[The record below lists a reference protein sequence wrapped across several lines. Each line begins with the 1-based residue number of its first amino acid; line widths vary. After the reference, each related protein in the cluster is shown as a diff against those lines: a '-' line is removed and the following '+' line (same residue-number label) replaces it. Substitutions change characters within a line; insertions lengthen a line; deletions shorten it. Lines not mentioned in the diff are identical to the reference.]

1 MICIIPIRSG
11 SKSIKDKNIKYL
23 NGVPMV
29 NHAFYAV
36 EKSRIFKKIII
47 ATDSQKYID
56 FLQIKIKSKNVI
68 FFKRSKKTSTDRAST
83 ESVLKEVLQKYPNYG
98 VCCLVQATSPLV
110 LPKDFINGFNKFK
123 NNSYDSLF
131 SAYSSKET
139 TWKKENGILRSLSFN
154 YKNRNRRQDFKV
166 HYVENGAF
174 YFFKTKSFLSK
185 NNRLFGKIGIY
196 LMPKSRS
203 LEIDDLDD
211 FNLAQ
216 DYFKNKPQ
224 INWTVKI
231 KLIISDLDGTITDG
245 SVYVSEKKN
254 YIKFSVVDGHAFKI
268 LKNKKIPVIVISSNT
283 IYKKNVIDRIK
294 HLRVFRSYFG
304 VVDKNA
310 FINKIADL
318 NNCKINEIAYL
329 GDDISD
335 LNVMQNNVLSFC
347 PNNAQKE
354 IKNISNYVGSKNGGN
369 GFFREVVNLLN
380 GAKLI

>member
-23 NGVPMV
+23 NGEPMV

-83 ESVLKEVLQKYPNYG
+83 ESVLKEVIQKYPNHR

-203 LEIDDLDD
+203 LEIDDLDE

-216 DYFKNKPQ
+216 DYFRNKPQ
-224 INWTVKI
+224 INWRAKI

-245 SVYVSEKKN
+245 SVYVSKKKN
-254 YIKFSVVDGHAFKI
+254 YIKFSVVDGYAFKI
-268 LKNKKIPVIVISSNT
+268 LKEKKIPVIIISSNT

-304 VVDKNA
+304 VVDKST
-310 FINKIADL
+310 FINKIAGL

-335 LNVMQNNVLSFC
+335 LNVMRKNVLSFC

-354 IKNISNYVGSKNGGN
+354 IKKISNYVGSKNGGN